1 MTRAEGRRQ
10 RPRQRGGPALPSR
23 GADPC
28 SLQGGRTSTQGVS
41 PCAPHVGIAPR
52 SPRGQGSGLS
62 ARPQT
67 SQPVPL
73 VTRRSGSF
81 SR

>member
-10 RPRQRGGPALPSR
+10 RRGPALPSR

-52 SPRGQGSGLS
+52 SPRGQGSGLL

-67 SQPVPL
+67 LQPVPL